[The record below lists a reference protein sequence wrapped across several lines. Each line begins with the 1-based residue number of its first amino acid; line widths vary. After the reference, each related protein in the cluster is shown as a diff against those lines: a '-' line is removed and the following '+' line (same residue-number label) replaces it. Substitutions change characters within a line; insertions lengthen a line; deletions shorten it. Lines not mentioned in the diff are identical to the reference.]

1 MIKEEAKQKLEA
13 EREREVKPQ
22 RNTTPKQKKVEL
34 YHDVGQI
41 LLVWGIF
48 GYVYYVLKQ
57 FEKKGIAVLFIT
69 NLDTLLTF
77 AFNVFLWA
85 GLILLWRADK
95 NENPDR
101 KSKWLTL
108 LKVYVLISLIL
119 TGATFAIP
127 IVMRIVR

>member
-1 MIKEEAKQKLEA
+1 MIKEEDKRRRES
-13 EREREVKPQ
+13 EREREDKPQ
-22 RNTTPKQKKVEL
+22 RYTTSKQRKAEV

-41 LLVWGIF
+41 LIVWGIF

-57 FEKKGIAVLFIT
+57 FEKEGIAVLFIT
-69 NLDTLLTF
+69 NPDTLLTF
-77 AFNVFLWA
+77 AYNGFLWV

-95 NENPDR
+95 NENPNR

-119 TGATFAIP
+119 TGATFALP

>member
-1 MIKEEAKQKLEA
+1 MIKEEAKQRHEA
-13 EREREVKPQ
+13 ERDREVKPQ
-22 RNTTPKQKKVEL
+22 RNATPKQKKAEL

-57 FEKKGIAVLFIT
+57 FEKKGIAVLFFA
-69 NLDTLLTF
+69 NPDTLLTF
-77 AFNVFLWA
+77 AYNGFLWA

-119 TGATFAIP
+119 TGVTFVLP